1 MPFLKHLD
9 ELRKRIFVLIAVLIV
24 AIVCVGT
31 VVAYFFT
38 DPIYRFVL
46 APVWPVLKGGQPV
59 ALGVLDPMMVR
70 FGLSFWSAIVVCS
83 PLIIWQLMGFLLPAL
98 KPAERKWI
106 VPTFVAMV
114 VLFFAGVAL
123 CYTIILPASFQWL
136 ADQTGTIM
144 KFMPQAGDMLSVV
157 EFFLLGFGVAFQ
169 VPVIVFY
176 LVYFGVI
183 PYRVLRE
190 NWRFVYVGITIAASM
205 ITPDWS
211 PVSMGALAIAMVILY
226 ELSLLACRV
235 FLSRRIK
242 AQNAPPAEDEDEDAD
257 LAKA

>member
-9 ELRKRIFVLIAVLIV
+9 ELRKRIFLLFAVL
-24 AIVCVGT
+24 AVGT
-31 VVAYFFT
+31 IAAYFFT

-46 APVWPVLKGGQPV
+46 APVWPVLKGTQPV

-70 FGLSFWSAIVVCS
+70 FGLSFWTAIVACS
-83 PLIIWQLMGFLLPAL
+83 PLIIWQVMGFLLPAL
-98 KPAERKWI
+98 KPTERKWVI
-106 VPTFVAMV
+106 PTFVAMV
-114 VLFFAGVAL
+114 LLFIAGVVL
-123 CYTIILPASFQWL
+123 CYIVILPASFQWL

-144 KFMPQAGDMLSVV
+144 TFMPQAGDMLSVV

-183 PYRVLRE
+183 PYRVLRS

-211 PVSMGALAIAMVILY
+211 PVSMGALALSMIVLY
-226 ELSLLACRV
+226 ELSLLACRL
-235 FLSRRIK
+235 FLAKKIK
-242 AQNAPPAEDEDEDAD
+242 RQNAPDDEADVPDA
-257 LAKA
+257 AQA

>member
-1 MPFLKHLD
+1 MPIGPARMPFLEHFD
-9 ELRKRIFVLIAVLIV
+9 ELRKRIFLLFIIFS
-24 AIVCVGT
+24 IGT
-31 VVAYFFT
+31 VAAYFFT

-46 APVWPVLKGGQPV
+46 APVWPILKGGQPV
-59 ALGVLDPMMVR
+59 ALGVLDPMMVK
-70 FGLSFWSAIVVCS
+70 FGLSLWSAVVLLSPVIV
-83 PLIIWQLMGFLLPAL
+83 WQIMAFLLPAL
-98 KPAERKWI
+98 KPKERKWV
-106 VPTFVAMV
+106 VPTFAAMV
-114 VLFFAGVAL
+114 LLFAAGVVL
-123 CYTIILPASFQWL
+123 CYIVILPASFQWL

-144 KFMPQAGDMLSVV
+144 KFMPQAQDMLTVV

-190 NWRFVYVGITIAASM
+190 NWRFVYVFITVAAAM

-211 PVSMGALAIAMVILY
+211 PVSMGALAIAMAILY

-235 FLSRRIK
+235 FLRKKIA
-242 AQNAPPAEDEDEDAD
+242 AQNAKADGLMEAEA
-257 LAKA
+257 

>member
-9 ELRKRIFVLIAVLIV
+9 ELRKRIFVLFGAISLATIA
-24 AIVCVGT
+24 
-31 VVAYFFT
+31 AYFFT

-46 APVWPVLKGGQPV
+46 APVWPVLKGSQPV

-70 FGLSFWSAIVVCS
+70 FGLSFWSAIVVLS
-83 PLIIWQLMGFLLPAL
+83 PVIIWQIMGFLLPAL
-98 KPAERKWI
+98 KPTERKWLI
-106 VPTFVAMV
+106 PTFVAMV
-114 VLFFAGVAL
+114 ILFIAGVVL
-123 CYTIILPASFQWL
+123 CYIVILPASFQWL

-144 KFMPQAGDMLSVV
+144 KFMPQAGDMLQVV

-183 PYRVLRE
+183 PYRVLRD
-190 NWRFVYVGITIAASM
+190 NWRFVYVGITIAAAM

-211 PVSMGALAIAMVILY
+211 PVSMGALALAMIILY
-226 ELSLLACRV
+226 ELSLLACRL
-235 FLSRRIK
+235 FLAKRIK
-242 AQNAPPAEDEDEDAD
+242 KQNAPDEDEALDA
-257 LAKA
+257 AQA